1 MEEPAPDFAQQ
12 LESMKTRHMP
22 TDEGPWDGFNIR
34 ALRKTLQSHLS
45 LSDLRPPNS
54 VPPGYHQVSFN
65 SLPYEHE
72 LGHDGAEKR
81 HAPSDEWKYRVWAG
95 GYMEFQIPSIW
106 TARPKFVAVK
116 ERITD
121 TRLVGDLTS
130 ENAKVFVTL
139 TRTLFPAMVDAQGKP
154 VRRRLGGL
162 RATNRRDNI
171 VLKEEKYLCFM
182 REIPDGLKSTAPP
195 RILKPPSNPVY
206 SQSMIPSPTLLFRFS
221 ALSRNA
227 HAIHLDADYTRQVY
241 GLPKLIVHGPLTS
254 VLMLDILGEALALH
268 TVGKPYTLAI
278 RTFQYKNLLPLF
290 VNEQITI
297 ACKKVHDIQPQ
308 GTKFRT
314 AFGATWEKWEVWIQK
329 GTGGDA
335 TTAVRGSAWVSPL
348 AHPSSEAAAKVAAEA
363 PAPSN
368 EDSQDQYLID
378 EEEEQAA
385 SGASEG

>member
-1 MEEPAPDFAQQ
+1 
-12 LESMKTRHMP
+12 MP

-45 LSDLRPPNS
+45 LSDLQPANS

-95 GYMEFQIPSIW
+95 GYMEFQIPNIW

-121 TRLVGDLTS
+121 TRLVGDLAGG
-130 ENAKVFVTL
+130 NAKVFVTL
-139 TRTLFPAMVDAQGKP
+139 TRTLFPAMVDARGKP

-182 REIPDGLKSTAPP
+182 REIPESLKSTATP
-195 RILKPPSNPVY
+195 RRLTPPSNPVY
-206 SQSMIPSPTLLFRFS
+206 SQSMTPSPTLLFRFS

-227 HAIHLDADYTRQVY
+227 HAIHLDAEYTRQVY

-268 TVGKPYTLAI
+268 TVGKPYTFAV

-297 ACKKVHDIQPQ
+297 ACKKLHDIQPQ

-314 AFGATWEKWEVWIQK
+314 AFGVTWEKWEVWIQK
-329 GTGGDA
+329 GVGQDA
-335 TTAVRGSAWVSPL
+335 TTAVRGSAWVSPV
-348 AHPSSEAAAKVAAEA
+348 AHPSSEASSEAAE
-363 PAPSN
+363 PALSSTEFQTQNLN
-368 EDSQDQYLID
+368 E
-378 EEEEQAA
+378 EGEEQAA
-385 SGASEG
+385 NTASE

>member
-1 MEEPAPDFAQQ
+1 
-12 LESMKTRHMP
+12 MP
-22 TDEGPWDGFNIR
+22 TDEGHWNTFNIR

-45 LSDLRPPNS
+45 LSDLRPANV

-65 SLPYEHE
+65 SLPYEQE

-106 TARPKFVAVK
+106 TARPNLVAVK

-121 TRLVGDLTS
+121 TRLVGDFAS

-139 TRTLFPAMVDAQGKP
+139 TRTLFPAMVDSQGKP
-154 VRRRLGGL
+154 VLRRLGGL
-162 RATNRRDNI
+162 RAASRRDNI

-182 REIPDGLKSTAPP
+182 REIPESLKSKASA
-195 RILKPPSNPVY
+195 RRRLAPPSNPVY
-206 SQSMIPSPTLLFRFS
+206 SQNMTPSPTLLFRFS
-221 ALSRNA
+221 ALTRNA
-227 HAIHLDADYTRQVY
+227 HAIHLDAEYTRQVY

-254 VLMLDILGEALALH
+254 VLMLDILGEALALY
-268 TVGKPYTLAI
+268 TVGKPYAFAI

-297 ACKKVHDIQPQ
+297 ACKKLHDVQPQ

-314 AFGATWEKWEVWIQK
+314 AFGGVTWEKWEVWIQK
-329 GTGGDA
+329 GVGEDA
-335 TTAVRGSAWVSPL
+335 TTAVRGSAWVSPVVHPGSE
-348 AHPSSEAAAKVAAEA
+348 ASADAADEVSAPSSV
-363 PAPSN
+363 
-368 EDSQDQYLID
+368 DSPNPNLHG
-378 EEEEQAA
+378 EEEEQAIHKV
-385 SGASEG
+385 SEEKLP